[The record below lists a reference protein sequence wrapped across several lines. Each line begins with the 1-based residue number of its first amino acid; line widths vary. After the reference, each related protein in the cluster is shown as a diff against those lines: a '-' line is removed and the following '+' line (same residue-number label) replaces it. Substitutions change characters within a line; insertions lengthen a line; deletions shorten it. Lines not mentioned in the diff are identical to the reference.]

1 MISTGS
7 FELARTNPAHIGSA
21 PIGSAA
27 ASESAGEVKTRGSF
41 ENYLLDA
48 IGYVNNTQQ
57 HTASVAQQLVT
68 DPESVDIHDVTIAM
82 AEAGMTLSVAQAVID
97 RVLTAWNEITTT
109 R

>member
-7 FELARTNPAHIGSA
+7 FELARTNPTHIGSA
-21 PIGSAA
+21 PLGSIAPQ
-27 ASESAGEVKTRGSF
+27 SAGEVKTRGSF

-57 HTASVAQQLVT
+57 NTAAVAQKLVT